1 MAGFFSQIWTVI
13 VMNILSLPRRLWMSL
28 AAVFAVGVVVAVLL
42 AFLAMAKGF
51 ERTLAGTGTDTVA
64 VITRVGSQSEL
75 NSVLSRTTVNNLSTA
90 PGVARDANDNP
101 IYSAELYVIVDGIK
115 RSSQT
120 EVNIP
125 MRGLS
130 LDGFDLR
137 EQLTIVEGRAFMP
150 GRNEIVVGQGVQRE
164 FDGFELGREIRFGK
178 TNWEVVG
185 VFSTGGSAFESELWA
200 DAPTVQS
207 QFQRGSSFQT
217 MRMRLET
224 PGDVEP
230 IREFVDND
238 PTLNLDVETEAEYFA
253 GQGRAL
259 NGIAIFGWSIS
270 IVMGLGALA
279 GALNTMYTSV
289 ASRARETATLRAI
302 GFSNVSAFFGTLVES
317 IVLSIL
323 GGVAG
328 ALAAWLFFDGFSA
341 STLGASFTQVVFTF
355 ELTPELFRNGIVLA
369 LGIGFIGGFFPA
381 WRSARVPVVTAFQG
395 GE

>member
-1 MAGFFSQIWTVI
+1 
-13 VMNILSLPRRLWMSL
+13 MNILSLPRRLWMSL

-51 ERTLAGTGTDTVA
+51 ERTLAGTGTDSVA
-64 VITRVGSQSEL
+64 IVTRVGSQSEL
-75 NSVLSRTTVNNLSTA
+75 NSVLSRDTVNSISTA
-90 PGVARDANDNP
+90 PGIARNASDNTV
-101 IYSAELYVIVDGIK
+101 YSAELFVIVDGIK

-125 MRGLS
+125 MRGIS
-130 LDGFDLR
+130 LEGLELR
-137 EQLTIVEGRAFMP
+137 EQLTIVEGRSFVP

-178 TNWEVVG
+178 TTWEVVG

-217 MRMRLET
+217 IRLRLEN

-230 IREFVDND
+230 IREFVAND
-238 PTLNLDVETEAEYFA
+238 PKLNLDVETEAEYFA

-289 ASRARETATLRAI
+289 AARARETATLRAI
-302 GFSNVSAFFGTLVES
+302 GFSNLSAFAGTLAES
-317 IVLSIL
+317 IVLSVI
-323 GGVAG
+323 GGVVG

-355 ELTPELFRNGIVLA
+355 ELTPELFRNGIILA
-369 LGIGFIGGFFPA
+369 LAIGFIGGFFPA

>member
-1 MAGFFSQIWTVI
+1 
-13 VMNILSLPRRLWMSL
+13 MNFLSLPRRLWMSL

-42 AFLAMAKGF
+42 SFLAMANGF
-51 ERTLAGTGTDTVA
+51 EKTLAGTGSDKVA
-64 VITRVGSQSEL
+64 VVTRVGSQSEL
-75 NSVLSRTTVNNLSTA
+75 NSVLSRDTVNSLSTA
-90 PGVARDANDNP
+90 PGIARNADGDP
-101 IYSAELYVIVDGIK
+101 VFSAELYVIVDGIK

-120 EVNIP
+120 KVNLP
-125 MRGLS
+125 MRGIS
-130 LDGFDLR
+130 SDGFQLR
-137 EQLTIVEGRAFMP
+137 DNITIVEGRTFES

-164 FDGFELGREIRFGK
+164 FDGFEMGREIRFGK
-178 TNWEVVG
+178 STWEVVG

-217 MRMRLET
+217 MRLLLEN
-224 PGDVEP
+224 PGDVES
-230 IREFVDND
+230 IRNFVAND
-238 PTLNLDVETEAEYFA
+238 PTLYLDVETEADYFSS
-253 GQGRAL
+253 QGRAL
-259 NGIAIFGWSIS
+259 NGIAIFGWAIS

-289 ASRARETATLRAI
+289 ASRAQETATLRAI
-302 GFSNVSAFFGTLVES
+302 GFSNISAFVGTLVES
-317 IVLSIL
+317 IGLSML
-323 GGVAG
+323 GGLAG

-355 ELTPELFRNGIVLA
+355 ELTPELFRDGLVVALA
-369 LGIGFIGGFFPA
+369 IGVIGGFFPA

>member
-1 MAGFFSQIWTVI
+1 
-13 VMNILSLPRRLWMSL
+13 MNILSLPRRLWMSL
-28 AAVFAVGVVVAVLL
+28 AAVFAVSVVVAVLL

-51 ERTLAGTGTDTVA
+51 EKTLAGTGTDRIAIV
-64 VITRVGSQSEL
+64 TRVGSQSEL
-75 NSVLSRTTVNNLSTA
+75 NSVLSRDAVNVLSTA
-90 PGVARDANDNP
+90 PGIARDAQGDP

-125 MRGLS
+125 MRGIS
-130 LDGFDLR
+130 PDGFRLR
-137 EQLTIVEGRAFMP
+137 EQLDIVAGRAFEP
-150 GRNEIVVGQGVQRE
+150 GRNEIVVGQGVQRA

-178 TNWEVVG
+178 TMWEVVG

-217 MRMRLET
+217 VRMLLET
-224 PGDVEP
+224 PGDVAP
-230 IREFVDND
+230 IRDFIESD
-238 PTLNLDVETEAEYFA
+238 PQLNLEVQTEAAYFA
-253 GQGRAL
+253 SQGEAL

-302 GFSNVSAFFGTLVES
+302 GFSNVSAFMGTLAES
-317 IVLSIL
+317 IVLSVT
-323 GGVAG
+323 GGIIG
-328 ALAAWLFFDGFSA
+328 ALVAWLVFDGFSA
-341 STLGASFTQVVFTF
+341 STLGASFTQVVFSF

-369 LGIGFIGGFFPA
+369 LAIGLIGGIFPA
-381 WRSARVPVVTAFQG
+381 WRAARVPVVTAFQV

>member
-1 MAGFFSQIWTVI
+1 
-13 VMNILSLPRRLWMSL
+13 MNILSLPRRLWMSL

-51 ERTLAGTGTDTVA
+51 ERTLAGTGTDSVA
-64 VITRVGSQSEL
+64 IVTRVGSQSEL
-75 NSVLSRTTVNNLSTA
+75 NSVLSRDTVNSISTA
-90 PGVARDANDNP
+90 PGIARNASDNTV
-101 IYSAELYVIVDGIK
+101 YSAELFVIVDGIK

-125 MRGLS
+125 MRGIS
-130 LDGFDLR
+130 LEGLELR
-137 EQLTIVEGRAFMP
+137 EQLTIVEGRAFVP

-178 TNWEVVG
+178 TTWEVVG

-217 MRMRLET
+217 IRLRLEN

-230 IREFVDND
+230 IREFVAND
-238 PTLNLDVETEAEYFA
+238 PKLNLDVETEAEYFA

-289 ASRARETATLRAI
+289 AARARETATLRAI
-302 GFSNVSAFFGTLVES
+302 GFSNLSAFAGTLAES
-317 IVLSIL
+317 IVLSVI
-323 GGVAG
+323 GGVVG

-355 ELTPELFRNGIVLA
+355 ELTPELFRNGIILA
-369 LGIGFIGGFFPA
+369 LAIGFIGGFFPA